1 MKFKVQAHVT
11 YKCRY
16 HIIWIPKYRRKTL
29 VAGVDKYFEKVMD
42 TVISERYPDV
52 VVLERSIQADHLH
65 LLLEIPPKYSV
76 STIVGNIKSNT
87 ARMMRKKFEYLARSS
102 EMWSVGYFVSTVGTN
117 ETMIKDYIQNQ
128 EEQDTGRAELVLGKD
143 TTGEV

>member
-1 MKFKVQAHVT
+1 MKFKTQAHVT

-29 VAGVDKYFEKVMD
+29 VRGVDKYFEKVMD
-42 TVISERYPDV
+42 TVIAERYPDV
-52 VVLERSIQADHLH
+52 IVLERSILPDHIR

-76 STIVGNIKSNT
+76 SKIVGDIKANT
-87 ARMMRKKFEYLARSS
+87 ARMMRKEFEYLARSN
-102 EMWSVGYFVSTVGTN
+102 EMWSIGYFVSTVGTN
-117 ETMIKDYIQNQ
+117 EKIIKQYIQNQ
-128 EEQDTGRAELVLGKD
+128 EKQDTGRSEIVLGED